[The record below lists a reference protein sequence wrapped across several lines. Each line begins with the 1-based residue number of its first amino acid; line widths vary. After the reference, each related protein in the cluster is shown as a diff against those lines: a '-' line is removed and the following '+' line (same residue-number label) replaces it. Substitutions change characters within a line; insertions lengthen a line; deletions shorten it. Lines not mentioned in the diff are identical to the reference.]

1 MSKQSRIYLVIAI
14 MWVASLAAVGVAVQ
28 GAAQVPSF
36 RPLPEPKI
44 MSGADVGFRVEG
56 MYGEVPSGVI
66 VLRVKDQWVEARIGG
81 SPGPRIPR
89 Q

>member
-1 MSKQSRIYLVIAI
+1 MSKQSRIYFVIAI
-14 MWVASLAAVGVAVQ
+14 MWVASLAAVGVAAQ

-56 MYGEVPSGVI
+56 LYGDVPSGVV

-81 SPGPRIPR
+81 GPGPRIPR
-89 Q
+89 